1 MALLLYLREDPLAYS
16 CSPPSRVVLVE
27 SRPTGRPEQS
37 SSGNPCPTATSE
49 APEKV
54 TNLMNVGPY
63 RPTAFRPCYLIDY
76 RPKAGTSVV
85 EEFVQF
91 EDVNAPVDQLRLI
104 IQTPRPQ
111 RGSLNLETLIQ
122 DWPQIDRRNV
132 ASFEWVFF

>member
-1 MALLLYLREDPLAYS
+1 
-16 CSPPSRVVLVE
+16 
-27 SRPTGRPEQS
+27 
-37 SSGNPCPTATSE
+37 
-49 APEKV
+49 
-54 TNLMNVGPY
+54 MNVGPY